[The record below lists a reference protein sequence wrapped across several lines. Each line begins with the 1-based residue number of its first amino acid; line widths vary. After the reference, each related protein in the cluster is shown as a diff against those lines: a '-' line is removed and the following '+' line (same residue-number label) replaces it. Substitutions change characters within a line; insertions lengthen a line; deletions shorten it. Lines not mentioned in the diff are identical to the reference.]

1 MFLGTSGPVRWGAL
15 IPYNVAMESLSSL
28 FKEFSYRPR
37 KTAGQNFLVD
47 PKILEGIDQVITCPP
62 GDLLLEV
69 GGGYGALT
77 EKLVGKGAP
86 LVVVEPDHK
95 LFAMLERRFAGRE
108 SISFVKADILKL
120 DLTAY
125 RPSEPKPQAE
135 AQGASVPVP
144 EGNRPQEPGRITL
157 AGNIP
162 YYLTSPLITRLLT
175 QYPGLLRKIYLMVQK
190 EVADRLVAVPGTKA
204 YGALTLCAQYYSR
217 VEKKLDV
224 PARCFKPAPKVE
236 SAFIEITPKES
247 LPLGAEEE
255 KRFFMVVRSIFQTR
269 RKMLSNSLKS
279 LGKPPE
285 LVEAALVKCGIDPQ
299 VRGETLGIEK
309 LMELSKALESE
320 SR

>member
-1 MFLGTSGPVRWGAL
+1 MGPPRVAFIL
-15 IPYNVAMESLSSL
+15 YNAPMESLSSL
-28 FKEFSYRPR
+28 FREFSFKPR
-37 KTAGQNFLVD
+37 KTAGQNFLTD
-47 PKILEGIDQVITCPP
+47 PAILAAIDRTIECPE

-77 EKLVGKGAP
+77 DRLAGKGRP

-95 LFAMLERRFAGRE
+95 LYAMLERRFAGRE
-108 SISFVKADILKL
+108 GISFVKADILKL
-120 DLTAY
+120 DLAPY
-125 RPSEPKPQAE
+125 RPPA
-135 AQGASVPVP
+135 
-144 EGNRPQEPGRITL
+144 PGLITL

-190 EVADRLVAVPGTKA
+190 EVAERLVAVPGTKA

-236 SAFIEITPKES
+236 SAFIEITPKET
-247 LPLGAEEE
+247 LPLGAEAE
-255 KRFFMVVRSIFQTR
+255 KRFFMVVRAIFQTR

-279 LGKPPE
+279 LGKSPE
-285 LVEAALVKCGIDPQ
+285 VVDVALLKCGIAPQ

-309 LMELSKALESE
+309 LMELSKALAEE
-320 SR
+320 VQG